1 VSGQVMGQ
9 KHKMLK
15 HGITIGTVLLF
26 HGLIQLISVMSDY
39 CLTKFLC
46 IRFSRV
52 RVRVRG

>member
-1 VSGQVMGQ
+1 MGQ

-46 IRFSRV
+46 IHFSRV